1 MSTWE
6 TASVCSTDW
15 GLHRLLFWP
24 SFCNCEM
31 WSMFPLSCYPCTVLT
46 GCYPALFL
54 DIFLLINNPYLS
66 PLNALQQTTYT
77 HCMCLG
83 SFGESLL
90 CKDSPQN
97 LNNILKHIH
106 TSFSRKWCPLFSG
119 MIFSIL
125 TGMKTMKKLQCKL
138 FPSQNRNENTVY
150 GYQCPGSIWQ
160 QAPSKSINILKAH
173 NLINK
178 HHSVHTIRILVS
190 SLPVCV

>member
-106 TSFSRKWCPLFSG
+106 TVHHFQGNGVLCSVVWYFQFYQVWRQWKNCNANSSPPKIE
-119 MIFSIL
+119 MKIL
-125 TGMKTMKKLQCKL
+125 YMG
-138 FPSQNRNENTVY
+138 
-150 GYQCPGSIWQ
+150 
-160 QAPSKSINILKAH
+160 INVRDPFDS
-173 NLINK
+173 K
-178 HHSVHTIRILVS
+178 HHQNQ
-190 SLPVCV
+190 